1 MRPKAF
7 LFDLDG
13 TLVDTEAV
21 WARAIVDMLVTRGAR
36 ASAGKILEL
45 IVGRNWLD
53 IDRVLHEQFPE
64 LGDSTPMQ
72 DAIELRKYYERH
84 ATEPQTMRIE
94 SSIAFFKKVADIA
107 PCAIVSGSP
116 HDDVATAAGMCGIV
130 DRLALILGAGD
141 YPAGKPSPSGYLK
154 AAELLAVNPA
164 ECVVI
169 EDSTVGVA
177 AGLAAG
183 MKVIALD
190 RQGPVKQCY
199 DGATWCVKDLA
210 LFDID
215 KEFGL

>member
-116 HDDVATAAGMCGIV
+116 HDDVATAAGMCGIA

-199 DGATWCVKDLA
+199 DGATWRVKDLA